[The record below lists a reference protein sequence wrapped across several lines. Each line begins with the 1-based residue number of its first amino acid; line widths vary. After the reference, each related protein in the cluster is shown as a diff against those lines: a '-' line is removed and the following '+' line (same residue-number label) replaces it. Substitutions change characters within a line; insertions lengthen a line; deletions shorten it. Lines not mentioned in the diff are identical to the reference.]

1 VRAREAPGVRS
12 DGVAKNA
19 LHFLPGWDIFTPVK
33 LCTGNPIMISHVLVF
48 VLMAAAPPSG
58 LQAKQ
63 TSLVQARQGYAGCL
77 GTLLRS
83 KLKEKVEPD
92 AFNTT
97 LGGSCKTE
105 EVTFRNAAVSADV
118 AAGTSRATAEEGANF
133 EISDMVANT
142 RERYSEYTESHTEP
156 R

>member
-1 VRAREAPGVRS
+1 
-12 DGVAKNA
+12 
-19 LHFLPGWDIFTPVK
+19 
-33 LCTGNPIMISHVLVF
+33 MISHVLVF

-63 TSLVQARQGYAGCL
+63 ASLVQARQGYAGCL
-77 GTLLRS
+77 GTLLRTN
-83 KLKEKVEPD
+83 LKEKVEPD

-105 EVTFRNAAVSADV
+105 EANFRNASVTTDISM
-118 AAGTSRATAEEGANF
+118 GTSRASAEQSANF
-133 EISDMVANT
+133 EISDMVTNT
-142 RERYSEYTESHTEP
+142 KERYKDYVESHTEP